1 MLRKL
6 GLLALGLGVATLCW
20 FALGSQRAGQ
30 LISMEEGRAIYGADE
45 DCGDWKTNPT
55 GGCQPNIYGWGLKFW
70 ESCPQTESLVSG
82 TSYKVYTKLF
92 FLYDNVWLPLRS
104 VQSGLQALRL
114 GAYSHSSVRGKLLM
128 LIANFVSDD
137 RELIFVVV
145 NSVVQTCFHQQTS
158 SHKLPSLSCH

>member
-82 TSYKVYTKLF
+82 TSYKVYTRV
-92 FLYDNVWLPLRS
+92 YSCVTTCGYHCGQYTSGYRRCDWGPTPTS
-104 VQSGLQALRL
+104 VSE
-114 GAYSHSSVRGKLLM
+114 
-128 LIANFVSDD
+128 AN
-137 RELIFVVV
+137 
-145 NSVVQTCFHQQTS
+145 
-158 SHKLPSLSCH
+158 